1 MLIGS
6 VLNSRIRGRI
16 EIGAFQRTGVEMK
29 TDSRGGRLMK
39 SLLWAGMVL
48 SFVGCASKF
57 PPAPASPEGGGQVE
71 YIIGAGD
78 TLNINV
84 WRNPELSMSV
94 PVRPDGRITTPLVE
108 DVPATGQTPTQLAR
122 AVEKALSKY
131 IQDPVVTV
139 IVTGFRGPLERQVRV
154 VGQAARP
161 QALAYTDKM
170 TLLDVMIA
178 VGGIT
183 EFADGNKATILR
195 GADKPQ
201 QFGVRL
207 RDLVKFGDVGANV
220 EMRPGDVLII
230 PESFF

>member
-1 MLIGS
+1 MTGKTFSATNCQAFSVMLFATIALIGC
-6 VLNSRIRGRI
+6 
-16 EIGAFQRTGVEMK
+16 
-29 TDSRGGRLMK
+29 K
-39 SLLWAGMVL
+39 S
-48 SFVGCASKF
+48 SPF
-57 PPAPASPEGGGQVE
+57 PPAPTAPEGGSHVE
-71 YIIGAGD
+71 YIVGAGD

-84 WRNPELSMSV
+84 WRNPELSMTV

-122 AVEKALSKY
+122 TIEKALAKY

-139 IVTGFRGPLERQVRV
+139 IVTTFVGPLERQVRV
-154 VGQAARP
+154 VGQAAKP
-161 QALAYTDKM
+161 QALAYREKM
-170 TLLDVMIA
+170 TLLDIMIA

-195 GADKPQ
+195 MSDDKPR
-201 QFGVRL
+201 QFTVRL
-207 RDLVKFGDVGANV
+207 NDLVKQGDVSANV

>member
-1 MLIGS
+1 MCDGASGRLWRALVILIGC
-6 VLNSRIRGRI
+6 
-16 EIGAFQRTGVEMK
+16 
-29 TDSRGGRLMK
+29 
-39 SLLWAGMVL
+39 SLLL
-48 SFVGCASKF
+48 PGCAGPKF
-57 PPAPASPEGGGQVE
+57 PPAPSALEGGGHVD

-78 TLNINV
+78 ALNINV
-84 WRNPELSMSV
+84 WRNPELSMTV

-108 DVPATGQTPTQLAR
+108 DIPATGQTPTQLAR
-122 AVEKALSKY
+122 SIEKALAKY

-161 QALAYTDKM
+161 QALPYTDRM

-201 QFGVRL
+201 QFTVRL
-207 RDLVKFGDVGANV
+207 RDLVKLGDVSANI
-220 EMRPGDVLII
+220 EMSPGDVLII

>member
-1 MLIGS
+1 MYKDNL
-6 VLNSRIRGRI
+6 
-16 EIGAFQRTGVEMK
+16 
-29 TDSRGGRLMK
+29 GGRVWRALM
-39 SLLWAGMVL
+39 ACVMVAAMA
-48 SFVGCASKF
+48 GCASSPF
-57 PPAPASPEGGGQVE
+57 PPAPSVPEGGSQVD

-108 DVPATGQTPTQLAR
+108 DIPATGQTPTQLAR
-122 AVEKALSKY
+122 TIEKALAKY

-161 QALAYTDKM
+161 QALPYSEKM

-195 GADKPQ
+195 GSDKPQ
-201 QFGVRL
+201 QFRVRL
-207 RDLVKFGDVGANV
+207 RDLVKLGDVSANV

>member
-1 MLIGS
+1 
-6 VLNSRIRGRI
+6 V
-16 EIGAFQRTGVEMK
+16 
-29 TDSRGGRLMK
+29 GRLFGAIFGAVT
-39 SLLWAGMVL
+39 LIVVA
-48 SFVGCASKF
+48 GCAAKY
-57 PPAPASPEGGGQVE
+57 PLAPASPEGGGNVE

-122 AVEKALSKY
+122 GIEKALAKY

-154 VGQAARP
+154 VGQAAKP
-161 QALAYTDKM
+161 QSLPYSDKM

-207 RDLVKFGDVGANV
+207 RDLVKYGDVSANV

>member
-1 MLIGS
+1 MM
-6 VLNSRIRGRI
+6 
-16 EIGAFQRTGVEMK
+16 A
-29 TDSRGGRLMK
+29 
-39 SLLWAGMVL
+39 
-48 SFVGCASKF
+48 GCAFRVKAWAALIVSLVLVAGCTSAKF
-57 PPAPASPEGGGQVE
+57 PLAPAAPEGGGQVD
-71 YIIGAGD
+71 YVIGAGD
-78 TLNINV
+78 VLSINV

-108 DVPATGQTPTQLAR
+108 DIPATGKTPTQLAR
-122 AVEKALSKY
+122 TIEKALSKY

-154 VGQAARP
+154 VGQAAKP
-161 QALAYTDKM
+161 QALPYSERM

-201 QFGVRL
+201 QFTVRL
-207 RDLVKFGDVGANV
+207 SDLLKQGDVSANV

>member
-1 MLIGS
+1 MGDG
-6 VLNSRIRGRI
+6 VLSKLLRFSRIVLLA
-16 EIGAFQRTGVEMK
+16 GAISACT
-29 TDSRGGRLMK
+29 S
-39 SLLWAGMVL
+39 SP
-48 SFVGCASKF
+48 F
-57 PPAPASPEGGGQVE
+57 PPAPAIPEGGGQVE
-71 YIIGAGD
+71 YIIGPGD
-78 TLNINV
+78 VLNINV

-108 DVPATGQTPTQLAR
+108 DIPATGQTPTQLAR
-122 AVEKALSKY
+122 TVEKALSKY

-154 VGQAARP
+154 VGEAAKP
-161 QALAYTDKM
+161 QALPYSEKM

-195 GADKPQ
+195 GTDKPQ
-201 QFGVRL
+201 QFNVRL
-207 RDLVKFGDVGANV
+207 RDLVKLGDVSANV